1 MSASRQ
7 SCGTACCIAKKTALL
22 RGELT
27 YAIDPGGTASMVF
40 QPDGRVVHVEF
51 IAQEALGLTD
61 EEATALF
68 DGDNELADVEEWV
81 ELIISGDFDEDDWLN
96 RRDRHQQELEHG

>member
-1 MSASRQ
+1 MHRAVVRH
-7 SCGTACCIAKKTALL
+7 GVLHRREDRAAE
-22 RGELT
+22 GELT

-68 DGDNELADVEEWV
+68 DGDNELADVEALV
-81 ELIISGDFDEDDWLN
+81 ELIVSGDFDEDDWLN
-96 RRDRHQQELEHG
+96 RRDRHRQELA